1 MNVESGDTGSPEAD
15 TAGAAHRE
23 SVDDVYTRTRADLL
37 RLAHLLTGSLDLAE
51 DVVHDAFVAS
61 SRRWATIESPEAYLR
76 RAVTNAA
83 YSALR
88 SLGRDRD
95 KSDRFGRRA
104 TVTLENPDLD
114 ETWDV
119 LRSLPDRQRMAIVLR
134 FYEDRPE
141 AEIAGLLDC
150 RPATVRSLIHR
161 GLAKVRK
168 EMDR

>member
-1 MNVESGDTGSPEAD
+1 MKVASGGAGSSGAD
-15 TAGAAHRE
+15 DDVGDRE
-23 SVDDVYTRTRADLL
+23 PVDDVYARMRADLV
-37 RLAHLLTGSLDLAE
+37 RLAHLLTGSMDMAE

-61 SRRWATIESPEAYLR
+61 SRRWATIDDPDAYLR

-95 KSDRFGRRA
+95 KSDRYGRRA

-134 FYEDRPE
+134 FYADRPE
-141 AEIAGLLDC
+141 GEIAALLGC
-150 RPATVRSLIHR
+150 RPGTVRSLIHR

-168 EMDR
+168 EMGR

>member
-1 MNVESGDTGSPEAD
+1 MNVESGDTGSPEAG
-15 TAGAAHRE
+15 TAGADHHE
-23 SVDDVYTRTRADLL
+23 SVDDVYSRTRADLL

-61 SRRWATIESPEAYLR
+61 SRRWTTIESPDAYLR

-88 SLGRDRD
+88 SLRRDRD

-114 ETWDV
+114 ETWEV
-119 LRSLPDRQRMAIVLR
+119 LRSLPDRQRVAIVMR

-141 AEIAGLLDC
+141 AEIAALLDC